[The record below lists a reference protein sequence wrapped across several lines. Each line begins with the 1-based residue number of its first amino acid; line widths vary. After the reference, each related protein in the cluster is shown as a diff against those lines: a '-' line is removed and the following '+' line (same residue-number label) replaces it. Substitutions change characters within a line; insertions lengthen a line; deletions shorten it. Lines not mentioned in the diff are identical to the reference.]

1 MDNDRFNCNLFTG
14 LSRKQREICM
24 VNPEAMKAVITGLRN
39 AVIECR
45 GQFADERWNCT
56 GENGFGNT
64 PLKSKHSF

>member
-1 MDNDRFNCNLFTG
+1 
-14 LSRKQREICM
+14 
-24 VNPEAMKAVITGLRN
+24 MKAVITGLRN